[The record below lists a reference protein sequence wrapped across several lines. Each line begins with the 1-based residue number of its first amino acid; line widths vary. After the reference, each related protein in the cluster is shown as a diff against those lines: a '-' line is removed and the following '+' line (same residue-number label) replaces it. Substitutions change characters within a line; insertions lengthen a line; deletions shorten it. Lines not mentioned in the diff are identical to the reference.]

1 MLAFDLDLLKIKG
14 KSMKTKNFKFQ
25 SFVAGAFALSLL
37 VVIPAY
43 AQSGTATKADVKR
56 LDHEIEMLKS
66 QVAQIQA
73 TINQHSKAQ
82 PPAGSGQQGMGS
94 QQQSMPMMDDDSME
108 MPPMGGGM
116 PQGGNQPSG
125 NMPSG
130 GGMGDM

>member
-1 MLAFDLDLLKIKG
+1 MLAFDLDLLKNKG
-14 KSMKTKNFKFQ
+14 KSMKTKNVKFQ

-37 VVIPAY
+37 AVIPAY

-82 PPAGSGQQGMGS
+82 PPAGLGQQGMGS
-94 QQQSMPMMDDDSME
+94 QQQGMPMMEDDSME

-130 GGMGDM
+130 GGMGHM